1 MGAEFM
7 FFKRII
13 TFALSLTFILPF
25 TVYADVGQ
33 KNINYNNIVTEYYSD
48 DLYEDIIETATIPMA
63 SVPEIKAKSA
73 ILMEASTGKIIYN
86 KDENQKLPPASITK
100 IMTMLLIVEA
110 IESKKISF
118 YDKVTASEH
127 AASMG
132 GSQIW
137 LEVGETMTVHDLL
150 KAVAV
155 GSAND
160 ASVALA
166 EHIAGSEEGFV
177 AMMNQKAKEL
187 GMSNTI
193 FTNACGLDD
202 DNLYTSAKDVAIMSR
217 ELISHDVIKQYTTIW
232 MDTVRNETV
241 QLVNTNKLVRFY
253 RGATGLKTGTTNG
266 AGCCLSATAKRDGME
281 LIAVIM
287 GAESSNERFSNA
299 KKLLDYGF
307 ANLCVFKTSEKVDY
321 IKNISV
327 DKGQKKK
334 LKLQYDKIENELIKT
349 ENKTGIKVATEI
361 PETIEAPVKLNQKI
375 GTVKVMLNDKVIRKY
390 IISASEEVKK
400 VDFGFSFLKLLESM
414 TEL

>member
-1 MGAEFM
+1 M
-7 FFKRII
+7 FLKKII
-13 TFALSLTFILPF
+13 TIILALSLVLQF
-25 TVYADVGQ
+25 TVYADVADE
-33 KNINYNNIVTEYYSD
+33 NINYDNVVTEYYTD
-48 DLYEDIIETATIPMA
+48 DIYEDIEETSAIPVA
-63 SVPEIKAKSA
+63 SVPEINAEGA
-73 ILMEASTGKIIYN
+73 ILMEASTGEIIYS
-86 KDENQKLPPASITK
+86 KDENKKLPPASITK
-100 IMTMLLIVEA
+100 IMTMLLIIEA

-118 YDKVTASEH
+118 YDKVTTSEH

-160 ASVALA
+160 ASVALG

-177 AMMNQKAKEL
+177 SMMNDRAKEL
-187 GMSNTI
+187 GMENTN
-193 FTNACGLDD
+193 FVNACGLDD
-202 DNLYTSAKDVAIMSR
+202 DNLYTTAKDVAIMSR

-266 AGCCLSATAKRDGME
+266 AGCCVSATAKRDGME

-307 ANLCVFKTSEKVDY
+307 ANLCVYKTSEKVKY
-321 IKNISV
+321 IKKMNV
-327 DKGQKKK
+327 VNGQKKK
-334 LKLQYDKIENELIKT
+334 IKLNYDNIQNELIKT
-349 ENKTGIKVATEI
+349 ENKSNIKIETDL
-361 PETIEAPVKLNQKI
+361 PETIEAPVKKNQKV
-375 GTVKVMLNDKVIRKY
+375 GTVKVLMNDKVIKKY
-390 IISASEEVKK
+390 NITAAEEVKEIN
-400 VDFGFSFLKLLESM
+400 FGFSFIKILKSM
-414 TEL
+414 ATL

>member
-1 MGAEFM
+1 M
-7 FFKRII
+7 FYKRII
-13 TFALSLTFILPF
+13 AFALSLTFILPF
-25 TVYADVGQ
+25 TVYADIGSNNV
-33 KNINYNNIVTEYYSD
+33 NYDNIVTEYYSD
-48 DLYEDIIETATIPMA
+48 DLYEDIVETATITMA

-73 ILMEASTGKIIYN
+73 ILIEASTGDIIYK
-86 KDENQKLPPASITK
+86 KDEDLKLPPASITK
-100 IMTMLLIVEA
+100 IMTMLLIIEA
-110 IESKKISF
+110 IENKKVSF

-177 AMMNQKAKEL
+177 SMMNQRAKEL
-187 GMSNTI
+187 GMKNTN
-193 FTNACGLDD
+193 FANACGLDD
-202 DNLYTSAKDVAIMSR
+202 DNLYTTAKDVAIMSR

-307 ANLCVFKTSEKVDY
+307 ANLCLFKTSEKVDY
-321 IKNISV
+321 IKSINV
-327 DKGQKKK
+327 NKGQKKK
-334 LKLQYDKIENELIKT
+334 VKLKYDKIENELLKT
-349 ENKTGIKVATEI
+349 ENKSNIKVITET
-361 PETIEAPVKLNQKI
+361 PKTIDAPVKKNQKI
-375 GTVKVMLNDKVIRKY
+375 GTVKVKLDDKVIRKY
-390 IISASEEVKK
+390 NIYASEEIKK
-400 VDFGFSFLKLLESM
+400 INFGFCFCKLLKSM

>member
-1 MGAEFM
+1 M
-7 FFKRII
+7 FYKRII
-13 TFALSLTFILPF
+13 AFALSLTFILPF
-25 TVYADVGQ
+25 TVYADIGSNNV
-33 KNINYNNIVTEYYSD
+33 NYDNIVTEYYSD
-48 DLYEDIIETATIPMA
+48 DLYEDIVETATIPMA

-73 ILMEASTGKIIYN
+73 ILIEASTGDIIYK
-86 KDENQKLPPASITK
+86 KDEDLKLPPASITK
-100 IMTMLLIVEA
+100 IMTMLLIIEA
-110 IESKKISF
+110 IENKKVSF

-177 AMMNQKAKEL
+177 SMMNQRAKEL
-187 GMSNTI
+187 GMKNTN
-193 FTNACGLDD
+193 FANACGLDD
-202 DNLYTSAKDVAIMSR
+202 DNLYTTAKDVAIMSR

-307 ANLCVFKTSEKVDY
+307 ANLCLFKTSEKVDY
-321 IKNISV
+321 IKSINV
-327 DKGQKKK
+327 NKGQKKK
-334 LKLQYDKIENELIKT
+334 VKLKYDKIVNELLKT
-349 ENKTGIKVATEI
+349 ENKSNIKVITET
-361 PETIEAPVKLNQKI
+361 PKTIDAPVKKNQKI
-375 GTVKVMLNDKVIRKY
+375 GTVKVKLDDKVIRKY
-390 IISASEEVKK
+390 NIYASEEIKK
-400 VDFGFSFLKLLESM
+400 INFGFCFCKLLKSM

>member
-1 MGAEFM
+1 M
-7 FFKRII
+7 FYKRII
-13 TFALSLTFILPF
+13 AFALSLTFILPF
-25 TVYADVGQ
+25 TVYADIGSNNV
-33 KNINYNNIVTEYYSD
+33 NYDNIVTEYYSD
-48 DLYEDIIETATIPMA
+48 DLYEDIVETATIPMA

-73 ILMEASTGKIIYN
+73 ILIEASTGDIIYK
-86 KDENQKLPPASITK
+86 KDEDLKLPPASITK
-100 IMTMLLIVEA
+100 IMTMLLIIEA
-110 IESKKISF
+110 IENKKVSF

-177 AMMNQKAKEL
+177 SMMNQRAKEL
-187 GMSNTI
+187 GMKNTN
-193 FTNACGLDD
+193 FANACGLDD
-202 DNLYTSAKDVAIMSR
+202 DNLYTTAKDVAIMSR

-307 ANLCVFKTSEKVDY
+307 ANLCLFKTSQKVDY
-321 IKNISV
+321 IKSINV
-327 DKGQKKK
+327 NKGQKKK
-334 LKLQYDKIENELIKT
+334 VKLKYDKIENELLKT
-349 ENKTGIKVATEI
+349 ENKSNIKVITET
-361 PETIEAPVKLNQKI
+361 PKTIDAPVKKNQKI
-375 GTVKVMLNDKVIRKY
+375 GTVKVKLDDKVIRKY
-390 IISASEEVKK
+390 NIYASEEIKK
-400 VDFGFSFLKLLESM
+400 INFGFCFCKLLKSM

>member
-1 MGAEFM
+1 M
-7 FFKRII
+7 FYKRII
-13 TFALSLTFILPF
+13 AFALSLTFILPF
-25 TVYADVGQ
+25 TVYADIGSNNV
-33 KNINYNNIVTEYYSD
+33 NYDNIVTEYYSD
-48 DLYEDIIETATIPMA
+48 DLYEDIVETATIPMA

-73 ILMEASTGKIIYN
+73 ILIEASTGDIIYK
-86 KDENQKLPPASITK
+86 KDEDLKLSPASITK
-100 IMTMLLIVEA
+100 IMTMLLIIEA
-110 IESKKISF
+110 IENKKVSF

-177 AMMNQKAKEL
+177 SMMNQRAKEL
-187 GMSNTI
+187 GMKNTN
-193 FTNACGLDD
+193 FANACGLDD
-202 DNLYTSAKDVAIMSR
+202 DNLYTTAKDVAIMSR

-307 ANLCVFKTSEKVDY
+307 ANLCLFKTSEKVDY
-321 IKNISV
+321 IKSINV
-327 DKGQKKK
+327 NKGQKKK
-334 LKLQYDKIENELIKT
+334 VKLKYDKIVNELLKT
-349 ENKTGIKVATEI
+349 ENKSNIKVITET
-361 PETIEAPVKLNQKI
+361 PKTIDAPVKKNQKI
-375 GTVKVMLNDKVIRKY
+375 GTVKVKLDDKVIRKY
-390 IISASEEVKK
+390 NIYASEEIKK
-400 VDFGFSFLKLLESM
+400 INFGFCFCKLLKSM

>member
-1 MGAEFM
+1 M
-7 FFKRII
+7 FFKRI
-13 TFALSLTFILPF
+13 FTFILALSFILPVS
-25 TVYADVGQ
+25 VYADVSQ
-33 KNINYNNIVTEYYSD
+33 RNINYDNIVTEYYSD
-48 DLYEDIIETATIPMA
+48 DIYDDIIETVAIPMA
-63 SVPEIKAKSA
+63 SVPEINAKSA
-73 ILMEASTGKIIYN
+73 ILMEASTGKVIYN

-110 IESKKISF
+110 IESKKVSF

-177 AMMNQKAKEL
+177 AMMNQKAKDLKME
-187 GMSNTI
+187 NTN

-253 RGATGLKTGTTNG
+253 GGATGLKTGTTNK

-307 ANLCVFKTSEKVDY
+307 ANLCVFKTSDKVDY
-321 IKNISV
+321 IKSINV
-327 DKGQKKK
+327 DKGQEKTVK
-334 LKLQYDKIENELIKT
+334 LKYDKIENKLIKT
-349 ENKTGIKVATEI
+349 ENKAGLKVTSEV
-361 PETIEAPVKLNQKI
+361 PKRIEAPVNKNQKI
-375 GTVKVMLNDKVIRKY
+375 GTVKVLLNDKVIRKY
-390 IISASEEVKK
+390 NICASEEVKR
-400 VDFGFSFLKLLESM
+400 VDFVFSFLQLLKSM
-414 TEL
+414 TVL

>member
-1 MGAEFM
+1 M
-7 FFKRII
+7 FYKRII
-13 TFALSLTFILPF
+13 AFALSLTFILPF
-25 TVYADVGQ
+25 TVYADIGSNNV
-33 KNINYNNIVTEYYSD
+33 NYDNIVTEYYSD
-48 DLYEDIIETATIPMA
+48 DLYEDIVETATIPMA

-73 ILMEASTGKIIYN
+73 ILIEASTGDIIYK
-86 KDENQKLPPASITK
+86 KDEDLKLPPASITK
-100 IMTMLLIVEA
+100 IMTMLLIIEA
-110 IESKKISF
+110 IENKKVSF

-177 AMMNQKAKEL
+177 SMMNQRAKEL
-187 GMSNTI
+187 GMKNTN
-193 FTNACGLDD
+193 FANACGLDD
-202 DNLYTSAKDVAIMSR
+202 DNLYTTAKDVAIMSR

-307 ANLCVFKTSEKVDY
+307 ANLCLFKTSQKVDY
-321 IKNISV
+321 IKSINV
-327 DKGQKKK
+327 NKGQKKK
-334 LKLQYDKIENELIKT
+334 VKLKYDKIENELLKT
-349 ENKTGIKVATEI
+349 ENKSNIKVITET
-361 PETIEAPVKLNQKI
+361 PKTIDAPVKKNQKI
-375 GTVKVMLNDKVIRKY
+375 GTVKVKFDDKVIRKY
-390 IISASEEVKK
+390 NIYASEEIKK
-400 VDFGFSFLKLLESM
+400 INFGFCFCKLLKSM

>member
-1 MGAEFM
+1 M
-7 FFKRII
+7 FFKRI
-13 TFALSLTFILPF
+13 FTFILALSFILPVS
-25 TVYADVGQ
+25 VYADVSQ
-33 KNINYNNIVTEYYSD
+33 RNINYDNIVTEYYSD
-48 DLYEDIIETATIPMA
+48 DIYDDIIETVAIPMA
-63 SVPEIKAKSA
+63 SVPEINAKSA
-73 ILMEASTGKIIYN
+73 ILMEASTGKVIYN

-177 AMMNQKAKEL
+177 AMMNQKAKDLKME
-187 GMSNTI
+187 NTN

-253 RGATGLKTGTTNG
+253 GGATGLKTGTTNK

-307 ANLCVFKTSEKVDY
+307 ANLCVFKTSDKVDY
-321 IKNISV
+321 IKSINV
-327 DKGQKKK
+327 DKGQEKTVK
-334 LKLQYDKIENELIKT
+334 LKYDKIENELIKT
-349 ENKTGIKVATEI
+349 ENKAGLKVTSEV
-361 PETIEAPVKLNQKI
+361 PKRIEAPVNKNQKI
-375 GTVKVMLNDKVIRKY
+375 GTVKVLLNDKVIRKY
-390 IISASEEVKK
+390 NICASEEVKR
-400 VDFGFSFLKLLESM
+400 VDFVFSFLQLLKSM
-414 TEL
+414 TVL

>member
-1 MGAEFM
+1 M
-7 FFKRII
+7 FYKRII
-13 TFALSLTFILPF
+13 AFALSLTFILPF
-25 TVYADVGQ
+25 TVYADIGSNNV
-33 KNINYNNIVTEYYSD
+33 NYDNIVTEYYSD
-48 DLYEDIIETATIPMA
+48 DLYEDIVETATIPMA

-73 ILMEASTGKIIYN
+73 ILIEASTGDIIYK
-86 KDENQKLPPASITK
+86 KDEDLKLPPASITK
-100 IMTMLLIVEA
+100 IMTMLLIIEA
-110 IESKKISF
+110 IENKKVSF

-177 AMMNQKAKEL
+177 SMMNQRAKEL
-187 GMSNTI
+187 GMKNTN
-193 FTNACGLDD
+193 FANACGLDD
-202 DNLYTSAKDVAIMSR
+202 DNLYTTAKDVAIMSR

-307 ANLCVFKTSEKVDY
+307 ANLCLFKTSEKVDY
-321 IKNISV
+321 IKSINV
-327 DKGQKKK
+327 NKGQKKK
-334 LKLQYDKIENELIKT
+334 VKLKYDKIENELLKT
-349 ENKTGIKVATEI
+349 ENKSNIKVITET
-361 PETIEAPVKLNQKI
+361 PKTIDAPVKKNQKI
-375 GTVKVMLNDKVIRKY
+375 GTVKVKLDDKVIRKY
-390 IISASEEVKK
+390 NIYASEEIKK
-400 VDFGFSFLKLLESM
+400 INFGFCFCKLLKSM

>member
-1 MGAEFM
+1 M
-7 FFKRII
+7 FFKRI
-13 TFALSLTFILPF
+13 FTFILALSFILPVS
-25 TVYADVGQ
+25 VYADVSQ
-33 KNINYNNIVTEYYSD
+33 RNINYDNIVTEYYSD
-48 DLYEDIIETATIPMA
+48 DIYDDIIETVAIPMA
-63 SVPEIKAKSA
+63 SVPEINAKSA
-73 ILMEASTGKIIYN
+73 ILMEASTGKVIYN

-110 IESKKISF
+110 IESKKVSF

-177 AMMNQKAKEL
+177 AMMNQKAKDLKME
-187 GMSNTI
+187 NTN

-253 RGATGLKTGTTNG
+253 RGATGLKTGTTNK

-307 ANLCVFKTSEKVDY
+307 ANLCVFKTSDKVDY
-321 IKNISV
+321 IKSINV
-327 DKGQKKK
+327 DKGQEKTLK
-334 LKLQYDKIENELIKT
+334 LKYDKIENELIKT
-349 ENKTGIKVATEI
+349 ENKAGLKVTSEV
-361 PETIEAPVKLNQKI
+361 PKRIEAPVNKNQKI
-375 GTVKVMLNDKVIRKY
+375 GTVKVLLNDKVIRKY
-390 IISASEEVKK
+390 NICASEEVKR
-400 VDFGFSFLKLLESM
+400 VDFGFSFLQLLKSM
-414 TEL
+414 TVL

>member
-1 MGAEFM
+1 M
-7 FFKRII
+7 FYKRII
-13 TFALSLTFILPF
+13 AFILSLILSLSF
-25 TVYADVGQ
+25 TVYADIGSN
-33 KNINYNNIVTEYYSD
+33 NINYDNVVTEYYSD

-63 SVPEIKAKSA
+63 SVPEINAKSA
-73 ILMEASTGKIIYN
+73 VLMEASTGDIIYK
-86 KDENQKLPPASITK
+86 KDEDLKLPPASITK
-100 IMTMLLIVEA
+100 IMTMLLIIEA

-137 LEVGETMTVHDLL
+137 LEVGEKMTVHDLL

-166 EHIAGSEEGFV
+166 EHIAGSEESFV
-177 AMMNQKAKEL
+177 SMMNQRAKEL
-187 GMSNTI
+187 GMKNTN
-193 FTNACGLDD
+193 FANACGLDD
-202 DNLYTSAKDVAIMSR
+202 DNLYTTAKDVAIMSR

-321 IKNISV
+321 IRNINV
-327 DKGQKKK
+327 NKGQKKK
-334 LKLQYDKIENELIKT
+334 VKLKYDKIENELIKT
-349 ENKTGIKVATEI
+349 ENKSNIKVVTQI
-361 PETIEAPVKLNQKI
+361 PNILEAPVNQNQKI
-375 GTVKVMLNDKVIRKY
+375 GTVKVTLNDKVIKQY
-390 IISASEEVKK
+390 NIYVAEEIKK
-400 VDFGFSFLKLLESM
+400 INFGFCFCELLKAM
-414 TEL
+414 TAL

>member
-1 MGAEFM
+1 M
-7 FFKRII
+7 FYKRII
-13 TFALSLTFILPF
+13 AFALSLTFILPF
-25 TVYADVGQ
+25 TVYADIGSNNV
-33 KNINYNNIVTEYYSD
+33 NYDNIVTEYYSD
-48 DLYEDIIETATIPMA
+48 DLYEDIVETATIPMA

-73 ILMEASTGKIIYN
+73 ILIEASTGDIIYK
-86 KDENQKLPPASITK
+86 KDEDLKLPPASITK
-100 IMTMLLIVEA
+100 IMTMLLIIEA
-110 IESKKISF
+110 IENKKVSF

-177 AMMNQKAKEL
+177 SMMNQRAKEL
-187 GMSNTI
+187 GMKNTN
-193 FTNACGLDD
+193 FANACGLDD
-202 DNLYTSAKDVAIMSR
+202 DNLYTTAKDVAIMSR

-307 ANLCVFKTSEKVDY
+307 ANLCLFKTSEKVDY
-321 IKNISV
+321 IKSINV
-327 DKGQKKK
+327 NKGQKKK
-334 LKLQYDKIENELIKT
+334 VKLKYDKIENELLKT
-349 ENKTGIKVATEI
+349 ENKSNIKVITET
-361 PETIEAPVKLNQKI
+361 PKTIDAPVKKNQKI
-375 GTVKVMLNDKVIRKY
+375 GTVKVKLDDKVIRKY
-390 IISASEEVKK
+390 NTYASEEIKK
-400 VDFGFSFLKLLESM
+400 INFGFCFCKLLKSM

>member
-1 MGAEFM
+1 M
-7 FFKRII
+7 FYKRII
-13 TFALSLTFILPF
+13 AFALSLTFILPF
-25 TVYADVGQ
+25 TVYADIGSNNV
-33 KNINYNNIVTEYYSD
+33 NYDNIVTEYYSD
-48 DLYEDIIETATIPMA
+48 DLYEDIVETATIPMA

-73 ILMEASTGKIIYN
+73 ILIEASTGDIIYK
-86 KDENQKLPPASITK
+86 KDEDLKLPPASITK
-100 IMTMLLIVEA
+100 IMTMLLIIEA
-110 IESKKISF
+110 IENKKVSF

-177 AMMNQKAKEL
+177 SVMNQRAKEL
-187 GMSNTI
+187 GMKNTN
-193 FTNACGLDD
+193 FANACGLDD
-202 DNLYTSAKDVAIMSR
+202 DNLYTTAKDVAIMSR

-307 ANLCVFKTSEKVDY
+307 ANLCLFKTSEKVDY
-321 IKNISV
+321 IKSINV
-327 DKGQKKK
+327 NKGQKKK
-334 LKLQYDKIENELIKT
+334 VKLKYDKIENELLKT
-349 ENKTGIKVATEI
+349 ENKSNIKVITET
-361 PETIEAPVKLNQKI
+361 PKTIDAPVKKNQKI
-375 GTVKVMLNDKVIRKY
+375 GTVKVKLDDKVIRKY
-390 IISASEEVKK
+390 NIYASEEIKK
-400 VDFGFSFLKLLESM
+400 INFGFCFCKLLKSM